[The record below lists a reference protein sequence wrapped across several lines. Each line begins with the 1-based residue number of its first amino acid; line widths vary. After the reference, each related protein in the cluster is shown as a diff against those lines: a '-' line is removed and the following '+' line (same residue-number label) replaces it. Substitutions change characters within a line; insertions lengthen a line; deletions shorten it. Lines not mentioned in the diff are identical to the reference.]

1 MMRSSLACLLM
12 LCVSAVS
19 AIALSPKKAVVAYA
33 VTGVRMSA
41 EDSAAVAWLN
51 SHPAFEYRKSVL
63 KSAAWTPPSCD
74 VLWLHA
80 PDSTSYRRI
89 ASQPS
94 VMRAL
99 KAFVANGGAVLATDY
114 AAFLPSDL
122 DVEPV
127 RPTVRFDTL
136 QNDWLWDK
144 KGYQSHRGHPLMHG
158 LFGGDYVWDATV
170 DHVLPITGYFGD
182 QWPARGN
189 VVGVEK
195 SYVFLHAER
204 KIAFLHALAK
214 GRILSLGGMV
224 YFARENHL
232 RANLEQLIEN
242 ALLYLRGDGFE
253 EPETIW
259 EKPEAVPREFIVNS
273 SPLEIAPERRLPPA
287 GLEDMVLTRD
297 SAAGDWFDLAG
308 RRALLMGREKGGLD
322 EVWVHPI
329 RIMRDYQ
336 AGVVSGDSV
345 RWLQNLAPS
354 VSVHPA
360 SFTRTYVL
368 DTLILKE
375 TFFPGLERAGGVAR
389 YESTAPVRLVIRF
402 RSDLRWMW
410 PYDALALGTLQHGY
424 DPGLQALH
432 VRDKTGSFACMFG
445 ADARPRAIL
454 TGHFDRVDW
463 KDGVLVGAP
472 TAEHQVAFGAEYAI
486 GSEDGQALTFA
497 FAGTNDGTEA
507 CERDYRA
514 LAGSPSAVFGELQH
528 HYATLLDRCTAI
540 STPDQEFNTLYRWA
554 IVGTDR
560 FVAYTPGVGTGL
572 LAGFSTT
579 ARGWNGAHKIS
590 GRPGYA
596 WYFGR
601 DAAWS
606 GFAVDAYGDVETVR
620 HQLELYQSYQDRSG
634 KIFHE
639 LSTSG
644 VVHFDASDAT
654 PMYVM
659 LAAHY
664 LRASGDT
671 AFIKKS
677 WPHIKNAM
685 DFLAATDTDGD
696 GLIENTDVGHGWV
709 EPGGVLF
716 GVHSEYYLSVLWA
729 NALNDAASL
738 SIVAG
743 KPELQSSYLA
753 KAGEVRKTLNRDF
766 WLPERKFFSHG
777 KLKDGSF
784 AGEQTVFPAVGLM
797 YGMVDDARAP
807 VLLKAFASSAFSTD
821 WGVRAL
827 TGESR
832 YFNPRSYQ
840 EGAVWPLF
848 TGWTA
853 LGEFRYGNS
862 AQGFTHIKELM
873 LVKNRWALGFVEEVL
888 HGSVYRPSGVCFHQ
902 CWSETNIL
910 HPVIEGMVGWIPNA
924 PEGTAALSPRFPAD
938 WDRVGIRR
946 LRVGLT
952 LIDMEMDRQ
961 ESRTEYTLRKEAGPG
976 CTVSLAPEIPAGMRI
991 GRVLIN
997 GVAQDREYETLHGL
1011 LRTPV
1016 VVRVEDPV
1024 TVVFEHSGGI
1034 ALIPVIPRPL
1044 PGDSTQWHRIL
1055 HTAWA
1060 DSALSVEVEG
1070 RGGTAGVF
1078 PFRVFGPQI
1087 PSAAGAEVRRGK
1099 REGEWE
1105 VVVAFDASVRH
1116 YVKRT
1121 LTIQVK

>member
-1 MMRSSLACLLM
+1 MMRLTLVCFLM
-12 LCVSAVS
+12 LCAGVAFAAGSS
-19 AIALSPKKAVVAYA
+19 SKKTVVAYVIA
-33 VTGVRMSA
+33 GEGMNA
-41 EDSAAVAWLN
+41 EDSAAVTWLN
-51 SHPAFEYRKSVL
+51 SHTVFVCRTSVV
-63 KSAAWTPPSCD
+63 KPAAWTVPSCD

-80 PDSTSYRRI
+80 PDLPSYRRLTGE
-89 ASQPS
+89 PS

-99 KAFVANGGAVLATDY
+99 KGFVSNGGSVLATDY

-122 DVEPV
+122 GAEPV
-127 RPTVRFDTL
+127 RPSVRFDTL

-144 KGYQSHRGHPLMHG
+144 KGYHSHRGHPLLHG

-170 DHVLPITGYFGD
+170 DQVLPVVGYFGD
-182 QWPARGN
+182 QWPARGK

-204 KIAFLHALAK
+204 KIAISHGFGK
-214 GRILSLGGMV
+214 GRILSLGGLV
-224 YFARENHL
+224 YLGRENHL
-232 RANLEQLIEN
+232 RANLEQLLQN
-242 ALLYLRGDGFE
+242 ALLYLRGDSFG

-259 EKPEAVPREFIVNS
+259 EKPEALPREIKVI
-273 SPLEIAPERRLPPA
+273 SPPLKVSPEAQLPPA
-287 GLEDMVLTRD
+287 GLADMVLTRD
-297 SAAGDWFDLAG
+297 SAAGDWFDVAG
-308 RRALLMGREKGGLD
+308 RRALMMGKEKGGLD

-345 RWLQNLAPS
+345 RWLQDLAPS

-360 SFTRTYVL
+360 SFTRTYKL
-368 DTLILKE
+368 DGFVLKE
-375 TFFPGLERAGGVAR
+375 TLFPGLKHAGGVAR
-389 YESTAPVRLVIRF
+389 YESTAPVRLVVRF

-410 PYDALALGTLQHGY
+410 PFDAMALGTLHYGY

-445 ADARPRAIL
+445 ADANPRAVL
-454 TGHFDRVDW
+454 TGHFERVEW
-463 KDGVLVGAP
+463 KAGRLAGTP
-472 TAEHQVAFGAEYAI
+472 TAEHQVAFGAEYAV
-486 GSEDGQALTFA
+486 GSEGGRALTFA
-497 FAGTNDGTEA
+497 FAGTNEGTEA

-514 LAGSPSAVFGELQH
+514 LVGSPASVFGELKD
-528 HYATLLDRCTAI
+528 HYTALLDRSASI
-540 STPDQEFNTLYRWA
+540 STPDEEFNTLYKWA

-590 GRPGYA
+590 GRPGSA

-606 GFAVDAYGDVETVR
+606 GFAVDAYGDFETVR
-620 HQLELYQSYQDRSG
+620 HQLELYQTYQDRSG

-664 LRASGDT
+664 LRASGDS
-671 AFIKKS
+671 AFIRRS
-677 WPHIKNAM
+677 WPHIKKAM
-685 DFLAATDTDGD
+685 DFLASTDTDGD

-716 GVHSEYYLSVLWA
+716 GVHSEYYLAVLWA
-729 NALNDAASL
+729 KALEDAAAL
-738 SIVAG
+738 SVIAG
-743 KPELQSSYLA
+743 KPELQAPYRA
-753 KAGEVRKTLNRDF
+753 KAAEVRSKLNRDF
-766 WLPERKFFSHG
+766 WLPEQKFFSHG

-784 AGEQTVFPAVGLM
+784 AGERTVFPAVGLM

-807 VLLKAFASSAFSTD
+807 ELLRAYASSAFSTD

-827 TGESR
+827 SGESR

-840 EGAVWPLF
+840 EGAAWPLF

-853 LGEFRYGNS
+853 LGEFQYGNS
-862 AQGFTHIKELM
+862 VQGFTHIKELM

-888 HGSVYRPSGVCFHQ
+888 HGSVCRPSGVCFHQ

-910 HPVIEGMVGWIPNA
+910 HPALEGLVGWKPNA
-924 PEGTAALSPRFPAD
+924 PEGTAELSPRFPAD
-938 WDRVGIRR
+938 WDSVSVRR
-946 LRVGLT
+946 LRVGST
-952 LIDMEMDRQ
+952 LLDMEIHRQ
-961 ESRTEYTLRKEAGPG
+961 ASRTVYSFRKETGSG
-976 CTVSLAPEIPAGMRI
+976 CTVSLAPEIPAGTRI
-991 GRVLIN
+991 GRVLVN
-997 GVAQDREYETLHGL
+997 GVPLVREYDITHGL
-1011 LRTPV
+1011 LATPV
-1016 VVRVEDPV
+1016 EVRVEDPA
-1024 TVVFEHSGGI
+1024 TVVFEYSDGV
-1034 ALIPVIPRPL
+1034 ALSPVIPRPL

-1055 HTAWA
+1055 YSSWA
-1060 DSALSVEVEG
+1060 AGALSIEVEG
-1070 RGGTAGVF
+1070 RGGTTGVF
-1078 PFRVFGPQI
+1078 PFRVFGSQI
-1087 PSAAGAEVRRGK
+1087 PAAAGAEVRRGK

-1105 VVVAFDASVRH
+1105 LVVAFEGSDRRF
-1116 YVKRT
+1116 VKQA